1 MSVDNVRIYF
11 ESSKIVSFYLKRSE
25 GGRWPTERSVFKFF
39 LKCWLILLSIN
50 RLKLHNII
58 LASKFKWKN
67 FKNSNFVLCET
78 YERRETFTQ
87 YFRTHAAC
95 AIDDGFWQI
104 LFFAAKL
111 RPCAFIYQQPSK
123 LLSDVNSYDDM
134 IGKVEKSRPS
144 LHAHTPFFGMIPKLE
159 LLLLPTSSWLLS
171 SVNWILCFSQTANGA
186 QDFDAVWL
194 GTSSH

>member
-25 GGRWPTERSVFKFF
+25 GGRRPTERSVFNSFF
-39 LKCWLILLSIN
+39 YCWLILLSIN